1 LNWSWSPSTGLS
13 DPNVPN
19 PVASPI
25 ATTTYTLTG
34 IDVFGCMSVDS
45 ITVNVESNMN
55 VVIANILTPNND
67 SKNDTWI
74 VDGIEFYPN
83 TQVKI
88 VNREGEIVYESDA
101 YDNTW
106 NGTFNGKLLPDAT
119 YYYILVFENEAKVY
133 KGAVT
138 LLKN

>member
-1 LNWSWSPSTGLS
+1 
-13 DPNVPN
+13 
-19 PVASPI
+19 
-25 ATTTYTLTG
+25 
-34 IDVFGCMSVDS
+34 M
-45 ITVNVESNMN
+45 
-55 VVIANILTPNND
+55 VIANFLTPTND